1 MKKKGHLL
9 RNCIIVIL
17 ILSVIYWTGINLLV
31 SAVLVPSFMEKLDS
45 FDRIVEQSYAEQVQ
59 ESSLQQNANAMYVIG
74 NSWSKR
80 AAKERVEVLSE
91 DGYRL
96 KGVIFEA
103 GDGAASRSQPGPA
116 IAEAAQ
122 SRSQPGPA
130 IAEAARG
137 RSQPGPAIAE
147 AARGRSQPGPVIAT
161 AAAATAATAHR
172 WVILLHGYTGSKEM
186 MYPYAYHYVQH
197 GYNALAP
204 DFRCQGESEG
214 DYIGLGATDSKDL
227 LLWINLILARDP
239 EAEIVLHGLSMGAS
253 TALILSGMENVP
265 PNVRAVIS
273 DCAFTDAYSMFREKI
288 GSWFYLPAF
297 PVVDSASLV
306 IRLRAGYD
314 LKRTSPLEAVTRSH
328 IPTLFIH
335 GREDRM
341 IPVEMCMQLYEAAAC
356 PKDTLIVDGAGHAQA
371 ATREPG
377 LYFDTVD
384 RFLEEHW

>member
-1 MKKKGHLL
+1 MDLYTAIKQQNDLEQKEAPFVKKKGHLL

-74 NSWSKR
+74 NSWSER
-80 AAKERVEVLSE
+80 AAKEYVEVLSE

-103 GDGAASRSQPGPA
+103 GDGVASRSQPGA
-116 IAEAAQ
+116 VITKAA
-122 SRSQPGPA
+122 GD
-130 IAEAARG
+130 
-137 RSQPGPAIAE
+137 
-147 AARGRSQPGPVIAT
+147 RSQPGPVIE
-161 AAAATAATAHR
+161 AHR

>member
-74 NSWSKR
+74 DSWSKR
-80 AAKERVEVLSE
+80 AAKEYVEVLSE

-103 GDGAASRSQPGPA
+103 EDGAASRSQPGA
-116 IAEAAQ
+116 VITRA
-122 SRSQPGPA
+122 
-130 IAEAARG
+130 
-137 RSQPGPAIAE
+137 
-147 AARGRSQPGPVIAT
+147 RSQPGPVIT
-161 AAAATAATAHR
+161 NAHR

-227 LLWINLILARDP
+227 LLWIGLILERDP

-253 TALILSGMENVP
+253 TALILSGLENVP

-297 PVVDSASLV
+297 PVVDSANLM

-314 LKRTSPLEAVTRSH
+314 LKETSPLKAVARSH

-341 IPVEMCMQLYEAAAC
+341 IPVEMCRQLYEAAAC
-356 PKDTLIVDGAGHAQA
+356 PKDILIIDGAGHAQA
-371 ATREPG
+371 ATKDPG
-377 LYFDTVD
+377 LYLDTVD
-384 RFLEEHW
+384 RFLETHW